1 MSLKQ
6 FNASYVAE
14 EDRVLFR
21 VTTASGEEYRLW
33 LTRAR
38 VAELLALGA
47 KAAVVKLEREQVELL
62 PQQAKAVAEFK
73 QQAVKQST
81 QFTEFEPANRLP
93 LGAEPL
99 LVRSMKMELQLQE
112 QVLALQLELNAG
124 RVLTLRLNDDMASK
138 LRILLETISEK
149 ARWHI
154 HLNAP
159 SIEASA
165 KLSGSDA
172 PELPAIADPTP
183 KKILH

>member
-6 FNASYVAE
+6 FNATYVAE

-21 VTTASGEEYRLW
+21 VTTREGEEFRLW

-62 PQQAKAVAEFK
+62 PQQVKAVAEFK
-73 QQAVKQST
+73 QQTVKQST
-81 QFTEFEPANRLP
+81 QFTEFEPATRLP

-99 LVRSMKMELQLQE
+99 LVKTMKMELQE
-112 QVLALQLELNAG
+112 QILAVHLEVSAG
-124 RVLTLRLNDDMASK
+124 RVLTLRLDDDMASK
-138 LRILLETISEK
+138 LRILLETISAK
-149 ARWHI
+149 ANWHI
-154 HLNAP
+154 HMSAP
-159 SIEASA
+159 VIEANIS
-165 KLSGSDA
+165 
-172 PELPAIADPTP
+172 PTEPVELPGASATAP

>member
-47 KAAVVKLEREQVELL
+47 KAAVVKLEREHVELL

-99 LVRSMKMELQLQE
+99 LVRSMKMELQE

-138 LRILLETISEK
+138 LRILLETISER

-159 SIEASA
+159 AIEASA
-165 KLSGSDA
+165 KISGSDA